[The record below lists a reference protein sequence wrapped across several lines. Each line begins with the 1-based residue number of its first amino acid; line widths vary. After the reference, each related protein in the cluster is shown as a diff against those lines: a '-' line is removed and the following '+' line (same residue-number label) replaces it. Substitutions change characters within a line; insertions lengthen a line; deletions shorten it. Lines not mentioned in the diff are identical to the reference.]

1 MKASAGNGNRKG
13 KRIPKYFL
21 IAVSKTFR
29 HNESM
34 QNKNNDI
41 ITLNQDYN
49 TPDFDLIKGDKI
61 KPINVWYTGEI
72 YCLRVEVLSG
82 EFQGELADI
91 DLTYLLG
98 GD

>member
-1 MKASAGNGNRKG
+1 MKASSGNGNRKG

-21 IAVSKTFR
+21 IAVSRTFR
-29 HNESM
+29 HNKSM
-34 QNKNNDI
+34 QNKNNI
-41 ITLNQDYN
+41 ITLNQDLD
-49 TPDFDLIKGDKI
+49 TPDFTLIKGDQV
-61 KPINVWYTGEI
+61 KPIKVWFNYET
-72 YCLRVEVLSG
+72 YCLRVEVISG